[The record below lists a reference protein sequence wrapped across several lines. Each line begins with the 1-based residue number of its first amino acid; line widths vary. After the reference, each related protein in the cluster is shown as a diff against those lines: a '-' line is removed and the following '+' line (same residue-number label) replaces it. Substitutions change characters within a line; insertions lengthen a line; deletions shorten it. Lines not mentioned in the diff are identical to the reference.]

1 MASRTCLRCSHNVIL
16 RDVETHFLDCGID
29 TTSKKFDHEVKKG
42 KVAEG

>member
-1 MASRTCLRCSHNVIL
+1 MVDGRRQRPC
-16 RDVETHFLDCGID
+16 DVETHFLDCGID